1 MAVGDKKYKNSQK
14 RKDAFI
20 STFIGLSGYFQ
31 FFGRFGLPFVLIKT
45 SSKMAS
51 SVGQIL

>member
-20 STFIGLSGYFQ
+20 SALIG
-31 FFGRFGLPFVLIKT
+31 FFAFVWLFPILWTVWT
-45 SSKMAS
+45 SLRPYQDIIEN
-51 SVGQIL
+51 GEL